1 MIQQIKRKIIQFKYS
16 KLQGYDQTN
25 FIDLG
30 AHIFSS
36 EKVVLSKNASVLK
49 GAMLY
54 GESEQEV
61 GIKLGENVQIREYAY
76 IHAYGGFISFGNG
89 SSIGPY
95 SLIYGNGGVEIGEN
109 VLIANHC
116 SIVAFNHKFEKVEVP
131 MADQGMSTLGIKI
144 GNDVWIGA
152 HANILDGVII
162 GDGAIIG
169 AGSVVT
175 KDVEDR
181 AIVVGSPA
189 KTVKIRE

>member
-1 MIQQIKRKIIQFKYS
+1 MIQLIKSKIIQFKYP
-16 KLQGYDQTN
+16 KLQGYNQTN

-36 EKVVLSKNASVLK
+36 DKVMLSENASILK

-54 GESEQEV
+54 GESDQEI
-61 GIKLGENVQIREYAY
+61 GIQLGKDVQLREYTY
-76 IHAYGGFISFGNG
+76 IHAYGGFINFGNG

-95 SLIYGNGGVEIGEN
+95 SLIYGNGGVDIGEN

-116 SIVAFNHKFEKVEVP
+116 SIVAFNHKFEKTDIP
-131 MADQGMSTLGIKI
+131 MAEQGMSTLGIKI

-152 HANILDGVII
+152 HANVLDGVKI
-162 GDGAIIG
+162 GNGVIVG
-169 AGSVVT
+169 AGAVVT